1 MRRHSS
7 SKILTRLLWLAY
19 VSADSVAI
27 FVLGHLA
34 AHASGPSH
42 HLMFFWAPFV
52 LVHLGGQDTIT
63 ALSKQDNELW
73 KRHLVNLVYQAGVAG
88 YVVAEASWPD
98 KRLRAAMVLIFL
110 SGFFRYAERTWCLF
124 NASSAALKSRS
135 LRILAEK
142 ERGDDGIYMLDS
154 EAIGIVGE
162 IFDMLRGRRSWQSVP
177 VVRESVTS
185 ILSVDAPLNEQWT
198 IVAKRNLPDM
208 LNEFLY
214 SEDHYK
220 AYEFLVAHM
229 AHCYQTFYTKTP
241 IRSRFYQV
249 FGRLVHGSIFS
260 SDYLVD
266 LSVDIL
272 ILLCTPFQYAS
283 TPIALV
289 LFWAAEKGDHSSRAD
304 ITVSYIL
311 LSGAIVLDVFSITM
325 PILSRVVDFV
335 ITRSAIVANYIQPT
349 CYRVQWSE
357 QVAQYS
363 MTRRYR
369 VRGTTCIASI
379 LQWIGKTLSALLGV
393 HLFDVSQVPLSKEI
407 NEFILDELVR
417 CGIREE
423 WNIASSRGQLALQR
437 LGRMIIAEAD
447 YSIRPWE
454 ALQGTTS
461 SSVAFPTSVL
471 IWHIATDICYYFASS
486 WDLEMNKMSRVL
498 SDYVMYLV
506 FKCGVMLTTNAQLE
520 HDRTRD
526 QIEQIFGWDNPCV
539 EDVVMKLFHQRTGG
553 WIEGYSPVLVR
564 AREVARELMMIDD
577 ETERWGLIM
586 SVWLEMLCYTAPRCV
601 GAFHY
606 EHLATGGEFV
616 THVLL
621 LMYFLG
627 PFMPSSGA

>member
-142 ERGDDGIYMLDS
+142 ERGKQESDGGIYMLDS
-154 EAIGIVGE
+154 EAIRIVGE

-185 ILSVDAPLNEQWT
+185 IMSVDAPLNEQWT
-198 IVAKRNLPDM
+198 IVALSNLPDM
-208 LNEFLY
+208 LEEFLG

-220 AYEFLVAHM
+220 AYEFLVAHL
-229 AHCYQTFYTKTP
+229 AHCYETFYTKTP

-249 FGRLVHGSIFS
+249 FGRLVHGSLFS
-260 SDYLVD
+260 TDYFVD

-283 TPIALV
+283 TNDSP
-289 LFWAAEKGDHSSRAD
+289 H
-304 ITVSYIL
+304 
-311 LSGAIVLDVFSITM
+311 
-325 PILSRVVDFV
+325 
-335 ITRSAIVANYIQPT
+335 
-349 CYRVQWSE
+349 
-357 QVAQYS
+357 
-363 MTRRYR
+363 
-369 VRGTTCIASI
+369 
-379 LQWIGKTLSALLGV
+379 ALLGRR
-393 HLFDVSQVPLSKEI
+393 K
-407 NEFILDELVR
+407 
-417 CGIREE
+417 
-423 WNIASSRGQLALQR
+423 
-437 LGRMIIAEAD
+437 
-447 YSIRPWE
+447 
-454 ALQGTTS
+454 
-461 SSVAFPTSVL
+461 
-471 IWHIATDICYYFASS
+471 
-486 WDLEMNKMSRVL
+486 
-498 SDYVMYLV
+498 
-506 FKCGVMLTTNAQLE
+506 
-520 HDRTRD
+520 
-526 QIEQIFGWDNPCV
+526 
-539 EDVVMKLFHQRTGG
+539 GG
-553 WIEGYSPVLVR
+553 P
-564 AREVARELMMIDD
+564 
-577 ETERWGLIM
+577 
-586 SVWLEMLCYTAPRCV
+586 
-601 GAFHY
+601 
-606 EHLATGGEFV
+606 
-616 THVLL
+616 
-621 LMYFLG
+621 
-627 PFMPSSGA
+627 